1 MPLLFAPKDQDL
13 RIMSVHGEAKVNK
26 HLASLG
32 IVEGSTIRLV
42 DDANGAAIVSVKGTR
57 LGLDHKVS
65 MSIIVALA

>member
-13 RIMSVHGEAKVNK
+13 RIVAIKGEAKVNK

-32 IVEGSTIRLV
+32 VVEGGIIRLL
-42 DDANGAAIVSVKGTR
+42 DDANGAAICQVKQSR

-65 MSIIVALA
+65 MSIMVTLA

>member
-13 RIMSVHGEAKVNK
+13 RILSVRGEAKVNK

-32 IVEGSTIRLV
+32 IVEGGTIRLL
-42 DDANGAAIVSVKGTR
+42 DDANGAAIVFVKGSR

-65 MSIIVALA
+65 MSITVAVA